1 MSIIYS
7 SLWAQ
12 LINPNSINQISVF
25 WYSSF
30 HENLLLSDYVETEV
44 KLIKKHLPVRK
55 SVWTFFFMLV
65 QTSDQQTTEQQLTTI
80 DRYCSSVICHLEFLH
95 VTFQQLSKL
104 LCLHIIISTQKSL
117 YLRFYHCLW
126 QLLNCISIILKNV
139 EKFVMQQLLVGV
151 WRRVWSYS
159 VWFVFPSS

>member
-1 MSIIYS
+1 MRTINNSKFNKSNFRFLILFFS
-7 SLWAQ
+7 WEPSPFWLCWDGGKTNLETLTGSQVSL
-12 LINPNSINQISVF
+12 NV
-25 WYSSF
+25 
-30 HENLLLSDYVETEV
+30 
-44 KLIKKHLPVRK
+44 
-55 SVWTFFFMLV
+55 FFMLV

-151 WRRVWSYS
+151 WPRVWSYS